1 MCNFTNELS
10 KFKSQYYI
18 SVIEILCSHRLSRG
32 STSRATKNV
41 KNRGKIASAFGTG
54 IENITIKAARI
65 SAGGS
70 RGAWGNRIIMR
81 DVNLLGISG
90 A

>member
-1 MCNFTNELS
+1 M
-10 KFKSQYYI
+10 
-18 SVIEILCSHRLSRG
+18 IEVLYNRRLSRR
-32 STSRATKNV
+32 SISRATEDV
-41 KNRGKIASAFGTG
+41 KNRGEIASASGMG
-54 IENITIKAARI
+54 SENITIKAARI
-65 SAGGS
+65 SAEGG

>member
-1 MCNFTNELS
+1 MSHEMTGAAGTSLSGFDSGRKILRLRPLEL
-10 KFKSQYYI
+10 
-18 SVIEILCSHRLSRG
+18 
-32 STSRATKNV
+32 
-41 KNRGKIASAFGTG
+41 
-54 IENITIKAARI
+54 AREGLAI
-65 SAGGS
+65 P